1 LTLIKPM
8 FLRQAS
14 YQANYI
20 NNKQTLHQ
28 DRCKFFSFLIYFIYT
43 ILAKYK
49 DIGNVYIR
57 LKTRLYSRVMNK

>member
-1 LTLIKPM
+1 M
-8 FLRQAS
+8 FLTQES

-20 NNKQTLHQ
+20 NNTQTLNQ
-28 DRCKFFSFLIYFIYT
+28 DRRKVFLFLIYFIYT
-43 ILAKYK
+43 ILVKYK